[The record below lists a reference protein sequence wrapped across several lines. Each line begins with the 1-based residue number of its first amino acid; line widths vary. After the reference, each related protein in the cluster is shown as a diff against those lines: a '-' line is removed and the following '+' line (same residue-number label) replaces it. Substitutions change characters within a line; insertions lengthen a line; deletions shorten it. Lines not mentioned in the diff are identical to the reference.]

1 MERKKGM
8 KKHSLLLSVGITL
21 LLALLS
27 ACDQPRVR
35 PTIEPGGVLLSFERT
50 GGIAGFMDKLV
61 IGAGGAYHLSRRGQ
75 PERIGALSSEQR
87 AQLDT
92 WQQRFSAF
100 TLTLEDNPG
109 GPDNMK
115 HEAIWSG
122 PGKAAPTQA
131 EQRQVLDWAA
141 TLLGELSA
149 VKP

>member
-1 MERKKGM
+1 M
-8 KKHSLLLSVGITL
+8 KKRAVPFVVCLLLIISVL
-21 LLALLS
+21 C

-50 GGIAGFMDKLV
+50 GGIAGFMDRLT
-61 IGAGGAYHLSRRGQ
+61 ISAGGEYHLTRKGQ
-75 PERIGALSSEQR
+75 PERIGALSSERR

-92 WQQRFSAF
+92 WLRRFSAF

-122 PGKAAPTQA
+122 VGKTAPTQA

-141 TLLGELSA
+141 ALLGELIA

>member
-1 MERKKGM
+1 M
-8 KKHSLLLSVGITL
+8 KKHSLLLFVGITL
-21 LLALLS
+21 LLALLC

-35 PTIEPGGVLLSFERT
+35 PTIEPDAVLLSFERT
-50 GGIAGFMDKLV
+50 GGIAGFMDRLT
-61 IGAGGAYHLSRRGQ
+61 ISAGGEYHLTRKGQ
-75 PERIGALSSEQR
+75 PERIGALSSERR

-92 WQQRFSAF
+92 WLQRFSAF

-122 PGKAAPTQA
+122 VGKTAPTQA

-141 TLLGELSA
+141 ALLGELSA

>member
-1 MERKKGM
+1 M
-8 KKHSLLLSVGITL
+8 KKRAVPFVVCLLLIISVL
-21 LLALLS
+21 C

-35 PTIEPGGVLLSFERT
+35 PTIEPGGVLLSFART

-61 IGAGGAYHLSRRGQ
+61 IGAGGEYHVTRKGQ
-75 PERIGALSSEQR
+75 PERSGTLSKEQR

-92 WQQRFSAF
+92 WQQRFAAF

-122 PGKAAPTQA
+122 VGKTASTQA
-131 EQRQVLDWAA
+131 EQREIMDWAA
-141 TLLGELSA
+141 ALLGELSA

>member
-1 MERKKGM
+1 M
-8 KKHSLLLSVGITL
+8 KKHSLLLFVGITL
-21 LLALLS
+21 LLALLCT
-27 ACDQPRVR
+27 CDQTRVR

-50 GGIAGFMDKLV
+50 GGIAGFMDRLT
-61 IGAGGAYHLSRRGQ
+61 ISAGGEYHLTRRGQ
-75 PERIGALSSEQR
+75 PERIGVLRKEQR

-92 WQQRFSAF
+92 WQQRLAAF

-122 PGKAAPTQA
+122 AGKAAPTQA

>member
-1 MERKKGM
+1 MLLII
-8 KKHSLLLSVGITL
+8 SLLC
-21 LLALLS
+21 

-50 GGIAGFMDKLV
+50 GGIAGFMDRLT
-61 IGAGGAYHLSRRGQ
+61 ISAAGEYQLTRKGQ
-75 PERIGALSSEQR
+75 PERNGTLNNEQR

-115 HEAIWSG
+115 REAIWSG
-122 PGKAAPTQA
+122 VGKTAPTQA
-131 EQRQVLDWAA
+131 EQRQILDWAA
-141 TLLGELSA
+141 ALLGELSA